1 LCAGCIF
8 ERAERRLGRGL
19 RLADLLPCP
28 SRSSRRFGDDYPVV
42 LRQMK
47 ANESKYLFVGQYV
60 GTGAT
65 REQFIKTFAT
75 ANIRVVFAEEI

>member
-1 LCAGCIF
+1 MGPPVGGTFQFQIF
-8 ERAERRLGRGL
+8 IPIEIK
-19 RLADLLPCP
+19 PIV
-28 SRSSRRFGDDYPVV
+28 GDDYPAV

-47 ANESKYLFVGQYV
+47 ANGSEVLLLRDYV

-75 ANIRVVFAEEI
+75 AAKCVVFLRDVEAQQ